1 MKHRVAVPV
10 VIPLRVNEYS
20 PPPHPLQPLFL
31 VVLLILAVLTG
42 LRWKHQSFNEFF
54 SRYFLAILISSFE
67 NSLSVQVPGPLWNVS
82 FVLFCSFLLWVFC
95 YCFYIRDINPLSEI
109 LLTKILSN
117 SLVFLFTWLIVS
129 LSVQKVS
136 VLRSHLRPMINWP

>member
-67 NSLSVQVPGPLWNVS
+67 NSLSLFRFQAHFGMCLLYCS
-82 FVLFCSFLLWVFC
+82 VLFYSGFFVIVSIF
-95 YCFYIRDINPLSEI
+95 EI
-109 LLTKILSN
+109 LILCQKYCWQRFCPILWFS
-117 SLVFLFTWLIVS
+117 SLLDWLFLFLCRKFQFFEVS
-129 LSVQKVS
+129 
-136 VLRSHLRPMINWP
+136 PEAND

>member
-82 FVLFCSFLLWVFC
+82 FVLFYSFLLWIFC
-95 YCFYIRDINPLSEI
+95 CCFYIRDINPLSEI

-117 SLVFLFTWLIVS
+117 SLVFLFT
-129 LSVQKVS
+129 
-136 VLRSHLRPMINWP
+136 